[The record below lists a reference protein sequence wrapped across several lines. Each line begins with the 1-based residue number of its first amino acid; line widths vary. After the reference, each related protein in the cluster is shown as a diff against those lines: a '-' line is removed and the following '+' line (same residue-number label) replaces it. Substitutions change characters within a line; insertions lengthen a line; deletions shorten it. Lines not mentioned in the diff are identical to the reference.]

1 MSYQP
6 VDRLPVVDLEP
17 LELMAIERWRKEGL
31 PAGADP
37 ISFLKMS
44 ELIQVGGVR
53 VQPIPKF
60 EEKIVS
66 EEEDYFSQ
74 ITELGATV
82 RRRRD
87 APNTFYGHTDFPIKT
102 RADWED
108 YKKRLNPADTAQR
121 LENAL
126 DPENVERLNAST
138 EPVGLGFFPFLFR
151 FGFYTMG
158 MERFLTIFYDDEDL
172 IHEMF
177 EQAAK
182 VLMAN
187 LTLIL
192 ERVKIDFAHFCEDL
206 AGRNGPLVSPT
217 IYDEFWAPYQKPILK
232 ILKEAGVPVIC
243 QWSAG
248 EFEQLIPTM
257 MDHGFNCTWP
267 VERNSGMDPLYL
279 RQKFGRGLLL
289 GGGIPLKALVEGPE
303 AIDREIDTLMPLIKE
318 GGFIPALDDMVPLE
332 CPFSHYRHMIERLQA
347 IRLD

>member
-1 MSYQP
+1 
-6 VDRLPVVDLEP
+6 
-17 LELMAIERWRKEGL
+17 
-31 PAGADP
+31 
-37 ISFLKMS
+37 
-44 ELIQVGGVR
+44 
-53 VQPIPKF
+53 
-60 EEKIVS
+60 
-66 EEEDYFSQ
+66 
-74 ITELGATV
+74 
-82 RRRRD
+82 
-87 APNTFYGHTDFPIKT
+87 
-102 RADWED
+102 
-108 YKKRLNPADTAQR
+108 
-121 LENAL
+121 
-126 DPENVERLNAST
+126 
-138 EPVGLGFFPFLFR
+138 
-151 FGFYTMG
+151 MG

-257 MDHGFNCTWP
+257 MYHGINCT
-267 VERNSGMDPLYL
+267 
-279 RQKFGRGLLL
+279 F
-289 GGGIPLKALVEGPE
+289 PLKALVEGPE